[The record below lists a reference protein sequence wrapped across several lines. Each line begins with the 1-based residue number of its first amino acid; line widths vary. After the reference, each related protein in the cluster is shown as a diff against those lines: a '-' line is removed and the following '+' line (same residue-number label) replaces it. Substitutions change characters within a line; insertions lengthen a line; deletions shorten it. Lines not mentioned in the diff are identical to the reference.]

1 MFNMKKFFKFALAAV
16 LAFTFVGNA
25 SADEISCDPIN
36 IGPGQVV
43 TLNFYVTVSA
53 DDRNAVQFSFDFPA
67 GVQVVG
73 VDYTST
79 AKKGE
84 NVPFELNS
92 AIFSDAAL
100 AKGNSSFKFR
110 GKAAK
115 WKHAFAGD
123 FAQEIEA
130 PVGEKTRLLS
140 VDIQLAEGAAA
151 VNGQVVFNDEPG
163 ECGVGG
169 GETAISY
176 ETPASVEANVSDKFI
191 APCNA
196 DGYCTI
202 CPTVGL
208 DLSGVDAYIVT
219 GASGESVTLKKITE
233 LAAGDAAVVKGSG
246 NVEIPLK
253 SGAATSESG
262 NKLVGVQKYTD
273 TSGAAEYFLVGA
285 EFVKAATTSHLAAGR
300 AYLAGLGSGAKV
312 LNLSFDDDATAIQS
326 VEAEQNNGVLYNL
339 NGVRVDNAVKGV
351 YIQNGRKVVIK

>member
-1 MFNMKKFFKFALAAV
+1 MKKNYFKSFAVALLAMCGV
-16 LAFTFVGNA
+16 SA
-25 SADEISCDPIN
+25 SADNNWSVDPIS
-36 IGPGQVV
+36 IGAGQVITV
-43 TLNFYVTVSA
+43 FFECNNDMTDCGSFEFEMTL
-53 DDRNAVQFSFDFPA
+53 PA
-67 GVQVVG
+67 GVDVVG
-73 VDYTST
+73 IDKT
-79 AKKGE
+79 AK
-84 NVPFELNS
+84 S
-92 AIFSDAAL
+92 SDAPVTVNESRIKASDFTL
-100 AKGNSSFKFR
+100 TYRSSKGNYKAMYTASAGSKLQGNSGWVFAVEMTSEGGASGQITFAKMKFVTNE
-110 GKAAK
+110 
-115 WKHAFAGD
+115 GD
-123 FAQEIEA
+123 KETVAEA
-130 PVGEKTRLLS
+130 DLPK
-140 VDIQLAEGAAA
+140 VD
-151 VNGQVVFNDEPG
+151 V
-163 ECGVGG
+163 
-169 GETAISY
+169 T
-176 ETPASVEANVSDKFI
+176 VSDKFI

-202 CPTVGL
+202 CPTIGL

-253 SGAATSESG
+253 SGATTSESG

-285 EFVKAATTSHLAAGR
+285 EFVKAAATSHLAAGR